1 MEKLQIKNILVPTDL
16 SESSVPA
23 LRYARLLA
31 DRFNASLTVMH
42 ADTTS
47 YPVDMFAD
55 TPVVYSPAAPE
66 DHEKFRNEIAGRVRE
81 WLRGRPYEV
90 LVVAG
95 QPASMILHV
104 AEVRKPDLIV
114 MGTHGRRGWRRTLLG
129 SVAEA
134 VLHATTIPV
143 VTVGPKLRSGVSA
156 VTKIVCPINFTDIA
170 HDALE
175 YATALADAFEAELI
189 VLHAIE
195 QSSELQPDE
204 RAEHETR
211 VRGWIDARLQ
221 ASCTY
226 REVVLRG
233 NAAERVLDC
242 VADFDCDLLVIGA
255 QHKAFREATVIGTT
269 TERLVRFA
277 DCPVLTIARTAVP
290 HEQVSA
296 EVAEHAV
303 PAP

>member
-1 MEKLQIKNILVPTDL
+1 MEKLSIKNILVPTDL
-16 SESSVPA
+16 SESSVAA

-47 YPVDMFAD
+47 YPLDMFAD
-55 TPVVYSPAAPE
+55 TPVIYSPAEPE
-66 DHEKFRNEIAGRVRE
+66 ANEKFRNEIANRVRE
-81 WLRGRPYEV
+81 WLRGRPFEV
-90 LVVAG
+90 VVVAG
-95 QPASMILHV
+95 PPASMILHV

-134 VLHATTIPV
+134 VLHASTIPV
-143 VTVGPKLRSGVSA
+143 ITAGPKLRNATPA
-156 VTKIVCPINFTDIA
+156 VTKIVCPINFTEVSR
-170 HDALE
+170 DALQ
-175 YATALADAFEAELI
+175 YATDLADAFAAELI
-189 VLHAIE
+189 VLHAIDDSTE
-195 QSSELQPDE
+195 FHPDE

-211 VRGWIDARLQ
+211 VRSWIDVGMQ
-221 ASCTY
+221 SVCTY

-242 VADFDCDLLVIGA
+242 VDDLDADLLVIGA
-255 QHKAFREATVIGTT
+255 QQKIFRSATVIGTT

-277 DCPVLTIARTAVP
+277 ECPVLTIAREAAP
-290 HEQVSA
+290 IEGISA